1 MDVFIYKTDKIKY
14 EMHVYVIIY
23 IQRIS
28 ENFKLFLIK
37 KKIYIV
43 LFIDNRLKKKLHM
56 LLIQK
61 NLPFPLSNSPST
73 GFFLYLSPVA
83 QKKQHIFDLE
93 AVH

>member
-37 KKIYIV
+37 KKNIYCTIY
-43 LFIDNRLKKKLHM
+43 R
-56 LLIQK
+56 
-61 NLPFPLSNSPST
+61 
-73 GFFLYLSPVA
+73 
-83 QKKQHIFDLE
+83 
-93 AVH
+93 